1 MPRSVAPLI
10 AFVVLMSSMPA
21 ALAEGTPAR
30 LDLSG
35 VSAPLRSTSTARA
48 PRIKEIERRRLCE
61 ATRDRTT
68 ADCLNAC
75 AYADN
80 EVCRRTCVNDHVAT
94 YRTCR

>member
-1 MPRSVAPLI
+1 MSRSVISLVALV
-10 AFVVLMSSMPA
+10 ALMSSTI
-21 ALAEGTPAR
+21 AEGAPAR

-35 VSAPLRSTSTARA
+35 VSPPIESTSTARA
-48 PRIKEIERRRLCE
+48 PRVKEAERRRLCE

-75 AYADN
+75 ASADN
-80 EVCRRTCVNDHVAT
+80 EVCRRTCVSDHVAT